1 MGSAIGEILPL
12 AVGVAI
18 SPIPIIAVVLMLSTP
33 KGKGNGLSFL
43 LGWLLGLGLVGV
55 IVLLVAD
62 PAGASEGGGA
72 AMWVGWLVLVLGLVA
87 VLIGIRSWRGR
98 PRGDEEPPMP
108 KWMSAIDQFTP
119 GKSLGLGFLLAA
131 LNPKNLTLTLAA
143 AASIAAVGLSSTDS
157 YIVLAVFVVIGTIGL
172 AIPIGVYFLG
182 GDTAAQTLADL
193 RHWLAINNAT
203 IMAVLFL
210 IIGAKLIG
218 DAIVAFF
225 G

>member
-43 LGWLLGLGLVGV
+43 LGWLIGLGLVGV

-62 PAGASEGGGA
+62 PAGASEDGGS
-72 AMWVGWLVLVLGLVA
+72 AMWVGWLLLVLGVLA

-98 PRGDEEPPMP
+98 PWGDEEPPMP

-119 GKSLGLGFLLAA
+119 GRSLGLGFLLAA
-131 LNPKNLTLTLAA
+131 LNPKNLTLTVAA
-143 AASIAAVGLSSTDS
+143 AAAIAAGGLSSTDS
-157 YIVLAVFVVIGTIGL
+157 YIVLAVFVLIGTVGL
-172 AIPIGVYFLG
+172 AIPIGIFFLG
-182 GDTAAQTLADL
+182 GEKASETLAEL

-203 IMAVLFL
+203 IMAVLMVV
-210 IIGAKLIG
+210 IGAKLVG
-218 DAIVAFF
+218 SGMQVVFA
-225 G
+225 

>member
-1 MGSAIGEILPL
+1 MGPAIGEILPL

-33 KGKGNGLSFL
+33 KGTGNGLAFL
-43 LGWLLGLGLVGV
+43 LGWLVGLGLVGV

-62 PAGASEGGGA
+62 PAGASEDGGPA
-72 AMWVGWLVLVLGLVA
+72 TWVGWFVLILGLIA

-98 PRGDEEPPMP
+98 PRGDDEPPMP
-108 KWMSAIDQFTP
+108 TWMSAIDQFTA

-143 AASIAAVGLSSTDS
+143 ATSIAGAGLSSTDS
-157 YIVLAVFVVIGTIGL
+157 YIVLAVFVVLGTIGL
-172 AIPIGVYFLG
+172 AIPIGIYFLG
-182 GDTAAQTLADL
+182 GDTAAQTLVEL

-203 IMAVLFL
+203 IMAVLMVV
-210 IIGAKLIG
+210 IGAKLIG
-218 DAIVAFF
+218 SGMQVVLP
-225 G
+225 

>member
-33 KGKGNGLSFL
+33 KGKGNGLAFL
-43 LGWLLGLGLVGV
+43 LGWLIGLGLVGV

-62 PAGASEGGGA
+62 PAGASEDGGP
-72 AMWVGWLVLVLGLVA
+72 AMWVGWLLLVLGLLA
-87 VLIGIRSWRGR
+87 VLIGFRSWHGR

-119 GKSLGLGFLLAA
+119 GRSLGLGFLLAA

-143 AASIAAVGLSSTDS
+143 AASIAAAGLSSSDS
-157 YIVLAVFVVIGTIGL
+157 YIVLGVFVVIGTIGL
-172 AIPIGVYFLG
+172 GIPIGVYFLG
-182 GDTAAQTLADL
+182 GDTAAETLAGL

-203 IMAVLFL
+203 IMAVLMVV
-210 IIGAKLIG
+210 IGAKLIG
-218 DAIVAFF
+218 SGMQVVFA
-225 G
+225 

>member
-1 MGSAIGEILPL
+1 MGAAIGEILPL

-43 LGWLLGLGLVGV
+43 LGWLIGLGLVGV

-62 PAGASEGGGA
+62 PAGASEDGGP
-72 AMWVGWLVLVLGLVA
+72 AMWVGWLLLVLGVLA

-98 PRGDEEPPMP
+98 PRGDEEPPLP

-119 GKSLGLGFLLAA
+119 GRSLGLGFLLAA

-143 AASIAAVGLSSTDS
+143 AASIAAGGLSSTDS
-157 YIVLAVFVVIGTIGL
+157 YIVLAVFVLIGTVGL
-172 AIPIGVYFLG
+172 AIPIGIYFLG
-182 GDTAAQTLADL
+182 GEKATETLAEI

-203 IMAVLFL
+203 IMAVLMVV
-210 IIGAKLIG
+210 IGAKLVG
-218 DAIVAFF
+218 SGMQVVFA
-225 G
+225 